1 MTIELH
7 HALTSLRPGAGFVV
21 YGTEIKSLDAD
32 VTVPPDAE
40 IKSEMVKLQPTHDAS
55 NEIDRLESTIT
66 PRRLRDALANDA
78 GKSWVAAV
86 EAKIATERGKL

>member
-1 MTIELH
+1 MIRSINVQTGVE
-7 HALTSLRPGAGFVV
+7 TQREE
-21 YGTEIKSLDAD
+21 TQ
-32 VTVPPDAE
+32 AE
-40 IKSEMVKLQPTHDAS
+40 QDAS
-55 NEIDRLESTIT
+55 VIAVAKELADAPYREIDRLESTIT

>member
-1 MTIELH
+1 MHRFHNIDGNRIQFTAEEETAREAEEKLW
-7 HALTSLRPGAGFVV
+7 
-21 YGTEIKSLDAD
+21 AD
-32 VTVPPDAE
+32 GEVARNAIAE
-40 IKSEMVKLQPTHDAS
+40 IQ
-55 NEIDRLESTIT
+55 RLESTIT